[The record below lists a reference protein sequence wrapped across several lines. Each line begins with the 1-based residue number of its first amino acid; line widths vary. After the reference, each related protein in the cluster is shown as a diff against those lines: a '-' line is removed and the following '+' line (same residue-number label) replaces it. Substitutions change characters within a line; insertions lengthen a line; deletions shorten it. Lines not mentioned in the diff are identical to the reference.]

1 MLLDDL
7 SQRSGQLDDLNVS
20 TSPRLPIHASLRIDQ
35 ILILALDL
43 IYG

>member
-7 SQRSGQLDDLNVS
+7 SQRNGQLDDMNVS
-20 TSPRLPIHASLRIDQ
+20 TSPRIPIHASPRIDQ
-35 ILILALDL
+35 ILILTLDL